1 MLNAKTHTRVLVSP
15 AGMARPRFSAGA
27 AADVARTVGTLGRRL
42 DGDGVPP
49 FELRF
54 YDGSAHRLGGGPA
67 ADRTEAPAFVIL
79 VRTPAAAR
87 ALASLD
93 ELRVGES
100 YLRGDLDVEGD
111 LLAALDLRPFMSR
124 PHPVRALA
132 RFVIPLIIGQDRSD
146 RANVPH
152 HYCFGNDFY
161 LGFLDQEL
169 GLYSQ
174 ALYTSDDQ
182 SLEQAVRN
190 KLDYIIRACRLGP
203 GSHVLD
209 VGAGWG
215 ALARYFSARGITV
228 TMLTLSQEQYTHL
241 EQLAASP
248 AAGDRLRLQLA
259 NIFTYDAYRQYD
271 AITLL
276 GVMEHL
282 PDYPKLFAQFERLLR
297 PAGLV
302 YMDFA
307 AGRRKFDV
315 GAFVYRHIFPGNHS
329 PVYMPGLLK
338 AANGTSFEP
347 IALHND
353 RHSYFLTLRAWAR
366 NLEANRE
373 RLVDAAGEQVYRL
386 FRLYL
391 WGGANMFQRD
401 GSLESYRVLFQKARG
416 MPSSVIGL

>member
-1 MLNAKTHTRVLVSP
+1 
-15 AGMARPRFSAGA
+15 
-27 AADVARTVGTLGRRL
+27 VARTVGTLGRRL

-100 YLRGDLDVEGD
+100 YLRGDLD
-111 LLAALDLRPFMSR
+111 
-124 PHPVRALA
+124 VRALA